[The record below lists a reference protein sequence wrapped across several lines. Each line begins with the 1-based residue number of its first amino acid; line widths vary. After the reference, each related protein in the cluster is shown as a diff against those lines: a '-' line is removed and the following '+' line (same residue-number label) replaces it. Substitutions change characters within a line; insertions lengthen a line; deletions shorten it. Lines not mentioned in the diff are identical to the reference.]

1 MIEKSKLQ
9 ELENQISE
17 KRKELEALKNQR
29 KATQEPTEMVTLD
42 KEIEDAARTLGALER
57 TKKVVTYMPPK
68 PTDKQILLS
77 GLNKYV
83 QEKKEKVAKASE
95 AIRETEKELLEVER
109 SLASATSAGEAD
121 KVVTYS
127 TKRDELAKYLEY
139 IKPIRTAAENART
152 FPDGAIMEAWLG
164 ICREKKPELLTLLE
178 RIELLA
184 NEYRAACNELLFFN
198 GTLLDVRR
206 ELGQMAANDGAPVSF
221 YPVLTVG
228 LNVEPLRISKEDGM
242 KPGRI
247 MNNGLGK
254 LL

>member
-29 KATQEPTEMVTLD
+29 KATQEPTEMVRLD

-57 TKKVVTYMPPK
+57 TKKAVTYMPPK
-68 PTDKQILLS
+68 PTEKQILLS

-127 TKRDELAKYLEY
+127 TRRDELAKYLEY
-139 IKPIRTAAENART
+139 IKPIRTAAENVQT
-152 FPDGAIMEAWLG
+152 FPEGVIMEEWLG
-164 ICREKKPELLTLLE
+164 ICRQKRPELLTLLE

-184 NEYRAACNELLFFN
+184 NEYRAACNELLFLN

-206 ELGQMAANDGAPVSF
+206 ELGQMAAKDGAPVSF
-221 YPVLTVG
+221 NPILTVG
-228 LNVEPLRISKEDGM
+228 LDVEPLKISKVDGM